1 MSVPAPMSVTA
12 SEGAAPRTI
21 PPGVL
26 GMLLFIASE
35 TMFFAGLF
43 AAYAALRADQPRW
56 PPAGTPATSLVLP
69 AVLTVVLMASS
80 VTQHLAAHT
89 SDGGVRRRWL
99 SRTIALG
106 ALFLA
111 GQAWEWSQ
119 LRADGLTVATNVY
132 GTVFFLLT
140 GAHGLHVVGG
150 LVMLGGTRAR
160 LAGAG
165 SPGAGI
171 PGAGPPGDGARMAAV
186 TYYWHFVDAVWLVV
200 FATLYVL

>member
-1 MSVPAPMSVTA
+1 MRVPATD
-12 SEGAAPRTI
+12 GAAQRSI

-26 GMLLFIASE
+26 GMVLFIASE

-43 AAYAALRADQPRW
+43 AAYASVRADHPRW
-56 PPAGTPATSLVLP
+56 PPAGTPDTSLVLP
-69 AVLTVVLMASS
+69 GLLTLVLMASS
-80 VTQHLAAHT
+80 VTQHLAAHP
-89 SDGGVRRRWL
+89 SEDAVRRRWL

-119 LRADGLTVATNVY
+119 LGAEGVTVASSVY

-140 GAHGLHVVGG
+140 GAHGLHVIGG

-165 SPGAGI
+165 SPGAWI
-171 PGAGPPGDGARMAAV
+171 PGDGARMAAV
-186 TYYWHFVDAVWLVV
+186 TYYWHFVDAVWLLV
-200 FATLYVL
+200 FAALYVS

>member
-1 MSVPAPMSVTA
+1 MNSTVEA
-12 SEGAAPRTI
+12 RTL

-43 AAYAALRADQPRW
+43 AAYASVRADHPQW
-56 PPAGTPATSLVLP
+56 PPTGTPDTSLVLP
-69 AVLTVVLMASS
+69 GVLTIVLMTSS

-89 SDGGVRRRWL
+89 SEDAVRRRWL

-106 ALFLA
+106 ALFLI

-119 LRADGLTVATNVY
+119 LGAEGLTVATSVY

-140 GAHGLHVVGG
+140 GAHGLHVLGG
-150 LVMLGGTRAR
+150 LVMLGGSRAR
-160 LAGAG
+160 MTGGGSRGAPMDDSG
-165 SPGAGI
+165 
-171 PGAGPPGDGARMAAV
+171 RMEAV
-186 TYYWHFVDAVWLVV
+186 TYYWHFVDAVWLLV
-200 FATLYVL
+200 FLSLYVV